1 MAKTTLTNQ
10 NNARTFVHVPNLPF
24 SRRHIVVYTSSPHL
38 VSNNVTVIFNP
49 DVADGSCVVGGVVI
63 HKCFYSFTHYI
74 TLHIKFNPKTSNNK
88 DKLSVINQKITPHTY
103 TVAAFGDIGS

>member
-1 MAKTTLTNQ
+1 MSK
-10 NNARTFVHVPNLPF
+10 
-24 SRRHIVVYTSSPHL
+24 
-38 VSNNVTVIFNP
+38 NVTVIFNP
-49 DVADGSCVVGGVVI
+49 DVADGSCVGGVVI

-103 TVAAFGDIGS
+103 IYTSYDGIRAYRVVVEAVYRNALNCLNTIILQDYREMVFICVV